1 MVKIRL
7 RRTGA
12 KKQPHYRVVV
22 TESRSPRDGR
32 FLETIGHYNPR
43 TEPPTVEIDAER
55 ALYWLSVGAQ
65 PSEAVRR
72 MLDKMGIMAQVPA
85 VRKGE
90 VSIDE
95 ILAELALT
103 KEKAAEAEAVAE
115 EEIEAEEAEA
125 VAVAEEEIEAE
136 EAEEE
141 EVEPA
146 AEADLEADLDS
157 DDEEDDDEEDEDDEA
172 DEDDE
177 DSEDSEDWDDEDEDD
192 WDDDDS
198 DDWDDDDADDVDDD
212 QAAEDEE

>member
-22 TESRSPRDGR
+22 TDSRSPRDGK
-32 FLETIGHYNPR
+32 FIEIIGHYNPR

-72 MLDKMGIMAQVPA
+72 MLDKMGILAQVPA

-90 VSIDE
+90 LSIEE
-95 ILAELALT
+95 ILAQLELT
-103 KEKAAEAEAVAE
+103 KAEKKAEAAKEAEQEEAAPEEPAEEEEAEPAEAEA
-115 EEIEAEEAEA
+115 EAE
-125 VAVAEEEIEAE
+125 E

-141 EVEPA
+141 EEAPEEPA
-146 AEADLEADLDS
+146 EEEEAEPAEAEAAPEEEAEEEEAAPEEPAEAEP
-157 DDEEDDDEEDEDDEA
+157 DEEEEEEESAA
-172 DEDDE
+172 DEPTE
-177 DSEDSEDWDDEDEDD
+177 AEEPEEEA
-192 WDDDDS
+192 
-198 DDWDDDDADDVDDD
+198 ADDVT
-212 QAAEDEE
+212 EN

>member
-1 MVKIRL
+1 
-7 RRTGA
+7 
-12 KKQPHYRVVV
+12 VVV
-22 TESRSPRDGR
+22 AESRSPRDGR

-90 VSIDE
+90 TSIDQ

-103 KEKAAEAEAVAE
+103 KEGKAAKPEVSTAKAGVEAEDVAE
-115 EEIEAEEAEA
+115 EEFEPEED
-125 VAVAEEEIEAE
+125 VAEPDLESYDDEEED
-136 EAEEE
+136 EEE
-141 EVEPA
+141 E
-146 AEADLEADLDS
+146 
-157 DDEEDDDEEDEDDEA
+157 DEFEA

-177 DSEDSEDWDDEDEDD
+177 DDDSEVWDDEEDEADWDDE
-192 WDDDDS
+192 DS
-198 DDWDDDDADDVDDD
+198 DDWDDDDAEDVDDD

>member
-22 TESRSPRDGR
+22 AESRSPRDGR

-43 TEPPTVEIDAER
+43 TEPPTMEIDAER

-72 MLDKMGIMAQVPA
+72 MLDKMGIMSQVPA

-90 VSIDE
+90 ASIDE

-103 KEKAAEAEAVAE
+103 KEKAAGAKAAKAKVEVEAVVEEELEPDEAE
-115 EEIEAEEAEA
+115 EEA
-125 VAVAEEEIEAE
+125 VE
-136 EAEEE
+136 EAEE
-141 EVEPA
+141 
-146 AEADLEADLDS
+146 LELDS
-157 DDEEDDDEEDEDDEA
+157 YDEDEEDDEEDEEEFEVDEN
-172 DEDDE
+172 DEEDDA
-177 DSEDSEDWDDEDEDD
+177 SEDWDDEDEDD
-192 WDDDDS
+192 WDDEDS

>member
-32 FLETIGHYNPR
+32 FIETIGHYNPR

-72 MLDKMGIMAQVPA
+72 MLDRMGIMAQVPA

-95 ILAELALT
+95 ILAELALA
-103 KEKAAEAEAVAE
+103 KEEKAAVAEAEVVEAKVEQE
-115 EEIEAEEAEA
+115 EVVEEDLEP
-125 VAVAEEEIEAE
+125 V

-141 EVEPA
+141 
-146 AEADLEADLDS
+146 DLELYDDEDDDEL
-157 DDEEDDDEEDEDDEA
+157 DEEDDEDEEEA
-172 DEDDE
+172 GENQ
-177 DSEDSEDWDDEDEDD
+177 DSEDWDDEDADD
-192 WDDDDS
+192 WDDEDS
-198 DDWDDDDADDVDDD
+198 DDWDDDGDDDVDDD
-212 QAAEDEE
+212 QDAEDEE